1 MLYKRERIKKLIM
14 KRVEDMTK
22 EEIIHC
28 LNTVNDTKLQ
38 NEDNPYWWICF
49 NIAEQKK
56 LFDYPIK
63 ENI

>member
-1 MLYKRERIKKLIM
+1 M